1 MLKSM
6 TGFAHKQLKVKGLG
20 EFTVHVRSYNN
31 RFLDINIK
39 TSRGMEILEKIIYET
54 VGSIVNRGRIDI
66 YVGFSPDESQ
76 TALEGSVLKKAKRKL
91 EAMNN
96 ELKLDTNINLNMVMH
111 YAEKNQSSSSNVVN
125 KKLIEAAELVV
136 CRALKELLA
145 YKKKQ
150 GVSIKK
156 NLTQILNRLTKM
168 NKSFEAFVKASVK
181 DIESVSKDVF
191 EEFSLISFYI
201 DQLRDMLKSKE
212 ERIGKKLDFL
222 SQELLREVNTL
233 QAKIKD
239 KKISLQ
245 ALYFKEEIERIREI
259 SNNIE

>member
-39 TSRGMEILEKIIYET
+39 TSRGMEILEKIVYET
-54 VGSIVNRGRIDI
+54 VGSLVNRGRIDI
-66 YVGFSPDESQ
+66 YVGFTPDESQ
-76 TALEGSVLKKAKRKL
+76 TALEIGQLKKAKRKL
-91 EAMNN
+91 NAMAK
-96 ELKLDTNINLNMVMH
+96 ELKIDSNFNLNTVMH
-111 YAEKNQSSSSNVVN
+111 YAEKNQTSSNVVN
-125 KKLIEAAELVV
+125 KKLIESAELVV
-136 CRALKELLA
+136 SRALKELVA

-156 NLTQILNRLTKM
+156 NLSQILNRLTKM
-168 NKSFEAFVKASVK
+168 NKSFESFVKSNLK
-181 DIESVSKDVF
+181 DIDSVSKDVF

-201 DQLRDMLKSKE
+201 EQLRDMLKSKE

>member
-6 TGFAHKQLKVKGLG
+6 TGFAHKKVNFKGVG
-20 EFTVHVRSYNN
+20 EFTIHLRSYNN

-39 TSRGMEILEKIIYET
+39 TGRGLEILEKVIYET
-54 VGSIVNRGRIDI
+54 VSKHMRRGRIDA
-66 YVGFSPDESQ
+66 YVGFTPAEQSK
-76 TALEGSVLKKAKRKL
+76 SVELSNIKKAK
-91 EAMNN
+91 
-96 ELKLDTNINLNMVMH
+96 LKLNKFRKELNIKDDVSFNMLLNYSEREQKSKDALTKVII
-111 YAEKNQSSSSNVVN
+111 EKS
-125 KKLIEAAELVV
+125 ELVLNK
-136 CRALKELLA
+136 AIKELVA

-150 GVSIKK
+150 GVSIKRD
-156 NLTQILNRLTKM
+156 LSQILNRLTKM
-168 NKSFEAFVKASVK
+168 NKSFELFLKKNIK
-181 DIESVSKDVF
+181 DIDSISKDVF

-201 DQLRDMLKSKE
+201 LQLQEMLKSKD

>member
-6 TGFAHKQLKVKGLG
+6 TGFSYKKIAVKNVG
-20 EFTVHVRSYNN
+20 EFTVNMRSYNN

-39 TSRGMEILEKIIYET
+39 TSRGAELLEKVIYET
-54 VGSIVNRGRIDI
+54 INETVVRGRIDV
-66 YVGFSPDESQ
+66 YVSYAPEKEKV
-76 TALEGSVLKKAKRKL
+76 AVELARLKKAKKEL
-91 EAMNN
+91 EDMKKD
-96 ELKLDTNINLNMVMH
+96 LKLTDTTTLAAVLNFSQPEHDVEQVGKKVS
-111 YAEKNQSSSSNVVN
+111 ASAKVV
-125 KKLIEAAELVV
+125 LLAAIKELV
-136 CRALKELLA
+136 A
-145 YKKKQ
+145 YKTKQ
-150 GVSIKK
+150 GASIKK
-156 NLTQILNRLTKM
+156 DLLGILNRLTKM
-168 NKSFEAFVKASVK
+168 NKEFEEFLKKNVK
-181 DIESVSKDVF
+181 DIESISKDVF

-201 DQLRDMLKSKE
+201 EQLRVMIQSKDGQ
-212 ERIGKKLDFL
+212 IGKKLDFL

>member
-6 TGFAHKQLKVKGLG
+6 TGFSYKKVIVKGIG
-20 EFTVHVRSYNN
+20 EFTVNMRSYNN

-39 TSRGMEILEKIIYET
+39 TSRGAELLEKVIYET
-54 VGSIVNRGRIDI
+54 INDTLARGRIDV
-66 YVGFSPDESQ
+66 YVGFEPEK
-76 TALEGSVLKKAKRKL
+76 AKEAVELARLKKAKKEL
-91 EAMNN
+91 EAMKKT
-96 ELKLDTNINLNMVMH
+96 LGLTDMTTLAALLNFAQPEH
-111 YAEKNQSSSSNVVN
+111 
-125 KKLIEAAELVV
+125 AAETMDKKVMAAAKTVL
-136 CRALKELLA
+136 LNSIKELVA
-145 YKKKQ
+145 YKTKQ
-150 GVSIKK
+150 GASIKK
-156 NLTQILNRLTKM
+156 DLLGILNRLTKM
-168 NKSFEAFVKASVK
+168 NKEFEEFIKKNVK
-181 DIESVSKDVF
+181 DIESISKDVF

-201 DQLRDMLKSKE
+201 EQLREMLQSKDGQ
-212 ERIGKKLDFL
+212 IGKKLDFL

>member
-39 TSRGMEILEKIIYET
+39 TSRGMEILEKTIYET
-54 VGSIVNRGRIDI
+54 VGSLVNRGRIDI
-66 YVGFSPDESQ
+66 YVGFTPDESQ
-76 TALEGSVLKKAKRKL
+76 TALESGQLKKAKRKL
-91 EAMNN
+91 QSMAKD
-96 ELKLDTNINLNMVMH
+96 LKIKTDVNLSMVMH
-111 YAEKNQSSSSNVVN
+111 YAEKNQTSSGVVN
-125 KKLIEAAELVV
+125 KKLIESAELVV
-136 CRALKELLA
+136 SRALKELVA

-168 NKSFEAFVKASVK
+168 NKSFETFVKTSVK

>member
-6 TGFAHKQLKVKGLG
+6 TGFAYKKTNVKGVG
-20 EFTVHVRSYNN
+20 EFVVNLRSYNN

-39 TSRGMEILEKIIYET
+39 TSRGLDVIEKMIFEKISK
-54 VGSIVNRGRIDI
+54 SISRGRIDVYI
-66 YVGFSPDESQ
+66 GFTPDKKNDKVEIANLKRAKNKIAEIKKELSIKDQ
-76 TALEGSVLKKAKRKL
+76 TSLGMILS
-91 EAMNN
+91 
-96 ELKLDTNINLNMVMH
+96 
-111 YAEKNQSSSSNVVN
+111 YAEKENRMSDALSKSVIDKAGQVLTSAVT
-125 KKLIEAAELVV
+125 ELVG
-136 CRALKELLA
+136 

-156 NLTQILNRLTKM
+156 DLGSILKRLRKM
-168 NKSFEAFVKASVK
+168 NLSFEAFLKSNLK
-181 DIESVSKDVF
+181 DTESVSKDVF

-201 DQLRDMLKSKE
+201 NQLEQMLNAKE
-212 ERIGKKLDFL
+212 QRIGKKLDFL

>member
-6 TGFAHKQLKVKGLG
+6 TGFSYKRVAVKNVG
-20 EFTVHVRSYNN
+20 EFTVNMRSYNN

-39 TSRGMEILEKIIYET
+39 TSRGGEQLEKMIYET
-54 VGSIVNRGRIDI
+54 INDTVVRGRIDV
-66 YVGFSPDESQ
+66 YVSYTPEKEKFAVEIARLRKAKKDID
-76 TALEGSVLKKAKRKL
+76 ALKKELRLSDPTSLGAVMSYSQAGAADDEQLDKKVVASAK
-91 EAMNN
+91 
-96 ELKLDTNINLNMVMH
+96 
-111 YAEKNQSSSSNVVN
+111 
-125 KKLIEAAELVV
+125 AA
-136 CRALKELLA
+136 LLA
-145 YKKKQ
+145 ATQELIAYKTKQ
-150 GVSIKK
+150 GASIKK
-156 NLTQILNRLTKM
+156 DLLGILARLTKM
-168 NKSFEAFVKASVK
+168 NKEFEDFLKKNVK

-201 DQLRDMLKSKE
+201 EQLRVMILAKDGQ
-212 ERIGKKLDFL
+212 IGKKLDFL

-239 KKISLQ
+239 KKVSLQ